1 MIIRI
6 LGEGQY
12 DVPDDAVAS
21 LNGLDTDLEL
31 ALGAHDD
38 AQFRTALSALLA
50 RVRTVGTPSPLDALQ
65 PSDAVL
71 PASDAHVDEV
81 RELLS
86 EEGLIPG

>member
-50 RVRTVGTPSPLDALQ
+50 RVRTVGTPLPLDALQ